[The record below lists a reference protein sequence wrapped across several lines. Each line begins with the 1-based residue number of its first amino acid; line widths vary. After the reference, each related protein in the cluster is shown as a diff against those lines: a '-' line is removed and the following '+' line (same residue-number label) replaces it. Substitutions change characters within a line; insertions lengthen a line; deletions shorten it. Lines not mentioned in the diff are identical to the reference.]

1 MRYDVQIPQGKMD
14 GEKLEAEIVSD
25 DKNQYAILS
34 VDGQKVSLPF
44 QVIDILHHEAEVV
57 RYGDYV
63 REMWAE
69 DYESELSDE
78 KVREISESMLN
89 YLTRCGDEYEIE
101 ELCAQLK
108 EANEEKNAALHE
120 ETSRRLKETN
130 AFHITGATLLSIEEA
145 REVDEDILKADQ
157 DWWLSSCD
165 HRDYCAACVFGDAGY
180 VDVNGHTVI
189 YSFGVRPALIISNL
203 ESSIYQIGDTLSF
216 GDHSFTIISEKYALC
231 DEIIEKRPFCNVRN
245 KTNDYETSDIKV
257 FVDDWFDRTKEL
269 ETERTREDNLNK
281 VRQEKINNLS
291 GCEFICSLP
300 QDWQQRIEDAI
311 INHLTDFY
319 ETIDLDKAVDGH
331 LSIRAL
337 AEEAMNGRLTD
348 LEDDFDWR
356 DVLNGGDGYYGYC
369 KARDEEEREI

>member
-1 MRYDVQIPQGKMD
+1 MRYDVQIPQGNMD
-14 GEKLEAEIVSD
+14 DEKAEIVSEG
-25 DKNQYAILS
+25 KNQYVILS

-63 REMWAE
+63 REMWAQ
-69 DYESELSDE
+69 DYEGELSDE
-78 KVREISESMLN
+78 KIREISESMLG
-89 YLTRCGDEYEIE
+89 YLTQCGDEYEIE
-101 ELCAQLK
+101 ELFSRLE
-108 EANEEKNAALHE
+108 EANEEKNAALRE

-130 AFHITGATLLSIEEA
+130 ALHITGATLLSVEEA
-145 REVDEDILKADQ
+145 KQLNGDMLKASDN
-157 DWWLSSCD
+157 WWLRSPGD
-165 HRDYCAACVFGDAGY
+165 IARIAAFVYGVDGHVNVYGLY
-180 VDVNGHTVI
+180 VT
-189 YSFGVRPALIISNL
+189 YAFGVRPALEITNL

-231 DEIIEKRPFCNVRN
+231 DEIIEKRPFCNDY
-245 KTNDYETSDIKV
+245 KKGNDYETSDIKV
-257 FVDDWFDRTKEL
+257 FVDNWFDRTKEL

-300 QDWQQRIEDAI
+300 QDWQKRIKDAT

-319 ETIDLDKAVDGH
+319 ETTDLDKAVDGH